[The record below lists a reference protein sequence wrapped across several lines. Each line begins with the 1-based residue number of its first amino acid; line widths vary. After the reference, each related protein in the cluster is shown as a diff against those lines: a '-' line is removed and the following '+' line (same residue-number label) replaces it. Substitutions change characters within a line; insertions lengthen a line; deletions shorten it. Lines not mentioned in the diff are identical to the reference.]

1 MAVFDACRDNP
12 FARPGGRSVGT
23 ARGFVRSDQ
32 VRGVRFEGELM
43 ALSPPPRT
51 SGGREEYRELTWQRI
66 SAE

>member
-1 MAVFDACRDNP
+1 VTRVDAASDPSRL
-12 FARPGGRSVGT
+12 G
-23 ARGFVRSDQ
+23 SDQ

-51 SGGREEYRELTWQRI
+51 SGGREEHRELTWQRI

>member
-1 MAVFDACRDNP
+1 MEIGIRPEHFTSVVPNAMAPA
-12 FARPGGRSVGT
+12 AQGG
-23 ARGFVRSDQ
+23 D
-32 VRGVRFEGELM
+32 GVRFEGELM

>member
-1 MAVFDACRDNP
+1 
-12 FARPGGRSVGT
+12 
-23 ARGFVRSDQ
+23 